1 MSTLGIIGAGK
12 IGGQMARAA
21 IAAGYDIVIA
31 NSRGPDSLTD
41 LIAELGPAARAG
53 AVQDVASGAD
63 LVLVA
68 IPLKNYPHLP
78 ADLLRGKI
86 VIDANNYYPNRD
98 GNIPDLD
105 NGSTTSSELLQKH
118 LANSRIVKTINHIY
132 ARDIP
137 KDATP
142 RGSAN
147 RRALAVFGDDPAAR
161 AEVSTLLDRIG
172 FEPVDA
178 GPLSEGW
185 RLQPGTPGY
194 CVPMT
199 ADELRATMAATT
211 R

>member
-21 IAAGYDIVIA
+21 IAAGYDVVIA
-31 NSRGPDSLTD
+31 NSRGPGSLAD
-41 LIAELGPAARAG
+41 LVAELGPAARAG
-53 AVQDVASGAD
+53 TVRDVAASAD

-78 ADLLRGKI
+78 PDLLAGKI
-86 VIDANNYYPNRD
+86 VIDSNNYYPNRD

-105 NGSTTSSELLQKH
+105 AGSTTSSELLQKH
-118 LANSRIVKTINHIY
+118 LAGSRVVKTINHIY
-132 ARDIP
+132 ARDIL

-161 AEVSTLLDRIG
+161 GDVSTLLDRIG

-178 GPLSEGW
+178 GLLAEGW

-199 ADELRATMAATT
+199 ADELRVTTAATT